1 MKFEKKLV
9 AGTQDMYF
17 IAYVRD
23 DGTERIC
30 IETGFAEAFPDRRA
44 TEIVEALNKALAGG
58 QVDPEQ
64 PINLAKLMTADD
76 QVVKDSEE
84 KPVVVEVPTAK
95 KSSAAKKT
103 TKQSK

>member
-30 IETGFAEAFPDRRA
+30 TETGFAEAFPDKRA
-44 TEIVEALNKALAGG
+44 AEIVEALNKALAGG

-64 PINLAKLMTADD
+64 PINIAKLMTAD

-95 KSSAAKKT
+95 KSSVAKKT